1 MTLIVAELLA
11 KLGVDDTGFSSSM
24 QGAQG
29 QYQATARSASQMAQ
43 SVEKS
48 AAKVQSARA
57 SEQAAAVRVQAAE
70 QALNNL
76 RASGTTDALKLAQA
90 ESKLQ
95 SALAA
100 QNSAA
105 VRAAEAARG
114 LSAAQR
120 AQSSAGDRV
129 ASANQKVISST
140 NNLAQAA
147 NVAKGAL
154 AAMGIGFSLNQV
166 VQGLTQSVQA
176 ARALGAQTN
185 QMNVIFGE
193 GKAEIQQWGSTA
205 AQTMRMSQREAQ
217 GAAIQF
223 ATFGKAMG
231 LTGDQLVTFSKEQS
245 KLAADLASFQG
256 IPVAEAIQAM
266 GSAYAGETETMRQY
280 GVLIDDNTLKQTA
293 LAHGMQITGGNLT
306 QVQKSQAIYLA
317 MQEQLAYVN
326 GDVERSNGKFGASL
340 KTLTANLEETQ
351 AVVGQKLIPV
361 VQPFVDLLAG
371 PGLGAVEG
379 IAGAVGA
386 AGSAFGSLPGPVQA
400 ALAGVVAWKLGTT
413 VAMRVAG
420 DQITGL
426 RDRASGAFSN
436 MQQSMS
442 NMQRAAAVSGRS
454 MSNFGAGIAV
464 IGRNVP
470 ILDRMRTS
478 FIEAAAGAERF
489 PRSAGLA
496 AGAMTGMKGAASGL
510 LGVMGGPWGLAIAGA
525 TAALGVWMSKKQEDQ
540 TASEA
545 AKNATQEWADVLTQ
559 SNGAIDANVKKFAAK
574 KIAET
579 DAYKTAEK
587 LGISQEEL
595 TNKVLEGRDAYDA
608 WYAAMYRKGKDSG
621 KWRESDMAGMA
632 GEVQR
637 IAEQFDEGKD
647 KALQMAKGTGD
658 VKVSF
663 DGSSKAAGAMS
674 QAMVEFS
681 ESTDGAA
688 SKVDKLS
695 KALNTL
701 RDDRLTEEEALQ
713 ASSSAIKDLAE
724 AWGQVDAA
732 AVKADG
738 SINFDTPDAI
748 AKYGALQDKVVDLG
762 KTYDQTA
769 AAAMEHARAE
779 NMGPAEALDYV
790 RSKVDPLRQSLI
802 DQATAAGVS
811 AEAAERMADRYLGVP
826 SEILTKLDLQ
836 GTEAAIAK
844 LNQVQVKGA
853 QPVQGKYTMVDNTPE
868 VRAKLDYLKIKYSV
882 IDGKL
887 VISDEDAK
895 KAQSALETLG
905 VTTETLPDG
914 FVKITDT
921 SDANI
926 ARLKALGIEVQ
937 RLPDGTIVI
946 NPDDAEFW
954 RRVTKAQEDGR
965 KKIYVDMIQRGAS
978 DWEAEFHANLVQK
991 SQEQGLSNADGSIT
1005 EYASGGV
1012 RPAGVQSMPDQ
1023 AIIEKGRGRGLVRWA
1038 EGETWWESYIPG
1050 APSKRKRST
1059 AILSET
1065 ARRFGYGLVPFDAMR
1080 GVLSILQRGDY
1091 TSSLSSVGIE
1101 EDSAVV
1107 DFLMKRRAGQK
1118 DSPLT
1123 SLQKD
1128 IAALMT
1134 GGGAL
1139 LRGQYD
1145 GVLSRRFNIEE
1156 DSPWIAQFFGPRGP
1170 SMMRAYADGAI
1181 TGGTV
1186 QLGNI
1191 SGEGITTGEQQSM
1204 WDAVRSKFGDAVLS
1218 SATRS
1223 VQTEGHAD
1231 YHNAGRAIDI
1241 SGPSMGAIAAWIA
1254 QTYPDSMELIHSPFS
1269 HNIKDGKDVGDGMSF
1284 YGAGTMSGHQDH
1296 VHWALGH
1303 DATVGANGA
1312 GAQQIQDV
1320 TLTQSSSREDVAR
1333 KIIAEG
1339 RKRGYT
1345 DDQIKAVLA
1354 TAIQES
1360 NLDPGASGGGGAWHG
1375 IFQQDESYEGR
1386 DDPNA
1391 NVTGFYDRLDEK
1403 RAADP
1408 DADIY
1413 DQIFWL
1419 QQRPGESS
1427 AADAV
1432 ANGRQGYLS
1441 EIKSQDDA
1449 AAKMLADI
1457 GPSVGTGADTG
1468 ASDSGVGSQVYVTGG
1483 HLDSV
1488 GSGYTPSATTSSTSD
1503 STTSTTSSSTQPAP
1517 ERKRLFTLGGNRWP
1531 FYNGSPE
1538 QPKAEK
1544 SSPDTTSKTKK
1555 GPAAPSES
1563 SIAAAQAAVEKAK
1576 RSQAEAVEKQ
1586 RIAEMRLDEVRSN
1599 PKAKPSQIAAAEES
1613 VARAKNA
1620 VTDATDK
1627 QRVAEMRLQEIQNKQ
1642 AAATTQS
1649 APPVKR
1655 LNGGTIPGVGRGDI
1669 IPMMGEPGEEVIRRP
1684 VAERY
1689 RGALQHLNRTGR
1701 WPEHHQEGGTVGG
1714 FTSGFGGYTDP
1725 AVAKVGILDHAPGY
1739 YLEQLYRLGVAG
1751 YGGAAMAASAIGPD
1765 GSFQGLSTGSASF
1778 PILDDIAQKLD
1789 EVIKEGRVGS
1799 IGIYVGE
1806 GGQIVVEDMGKL
1818 RQTQDKA
1825 VGDAMMRSAA
1835 MRA

>member
-1 MTLIVAELLA
+1 MALIVGRLVAQLGLDDSGFTAGMGRAKTDIEKTSQAADKLA
-11 KLGVDDTGFSSSM
+11 DSS
-24 QGAQG
+24 
-29 QYQATARSASQMAQ
+29 
-43 SVEKS
+43 KS
-48 AAKVQSARA
+48 AAKAVEQIGDGAAKSQGRARTETERTTKATNDLAESAKRA
-57 SEQAAAVRVQAAE
+57 EKATEQAATGAATAQGRTRTATDQTTQSTNRLSESARRAQTSVTQVGQGAASVRTVKGAADQA
-70 QALNNL
+70 
-76 RASGTTDALKLAQA
+76 TTATNGL
-90 ESKLQ
+90 
-95 SALAA
+95 
-100 QNSAA
+100 
-105 VRAAEAARG
+105 AEAAR
-114 LSAAQR
+114 R
-120 AQSSAGDRV
+120 AKA
-129 ASANQKVISST
+129 
-140 NNLAQAA
+140 
-147 NVAKGAL
+147 AL
-154 AAMGIGFSLNQV
+154 ATVGIGVGIGATIKAMTDSI
-166 VQGLTQSVQA
+166 GA

-185 QMNVIFGE
+185 QMNVIFGD
-193 GKAEIQQWGSTA
+193 GKAKIEEWGQSAST
-205 AQTMRMSQREAQ
+205 TMRMSQREAQ

-223 ATFGKAMG
+223 ATFGRAMG
-231 LTGDQLVTFSKEQS
+231 LSGDQLVSFSKEQS

-351 AVVGQKLIPV
+351 AAVGEKLIPV

-371 PGLGAVEG
+371 PGLSAVEG
-379 IAGAVGA
+379 IAGAIGA
-386 AGSAFGSLPGPVQA
+386 AGSAFGSLPGPIQA
-400 ALAGVVAWKLGTT
+400 ALAGVVAWRIGTSL
-413 VAMRVAG
+413 AMRVAG
-420 DQITGL
+420 DQINSMK
-426 RDRASGAFSN
+426 DRATGAFSN
-436 MQQSMS
+436 LRQSMD
-442 NMQRAAAVSGRS
+442 NVQRTSAITGRS
-454 MSNFGAGIAV
+454 VSNISAGFIAV
-464 IGRNVP
+464 GRNIP
-470 ILDRMRTS
+470 IIDRMRTS

-496 AGAMTGMKGAASGL
+496 AGAMTGMRGAASGL

-540 TASEA
+540 AASEA
-545 AKNATQEWADVLTQ
+545 AKNATQEWADVLTE
-559 SNGAIDANVKKFAAK
+559 SGGAIDANVKNFAAK

-579 DAYKTAEK
+579 DALETAKK
-587 LGISQEEL
+587 LGISTEEL
-595 TNKVLEGRDAYDA
+595 TNKVLQGRDAYDA
-608 WYAAMYRKGKDSG
+608 WFASLSNSG
-621 KWRESDMAGMA
+621 KYKP
-632 GEVQR
+632 GELVGLTGDVQK
-637 IAEQFDEGKD
+637 IATSFDEGKD
-647 KALQMAKGTGD
+647 KARLMAEATGD

-663 DGSSKAAGAMS
+663 DGSSRSAGAMS
-674 QAMVEFS
+674 KAMVEFS

-853 QPVQGKYTMVDNTPE
+853 QPVEGKYTLVDNTPA
-868 VRAKLDYLKIKYSV
+868 VRAKLDEMKIKYSV

-895 KAQSALETLG
+895 KAQAALEILG

-991 SQEQGLSNADGSIT
+991 SQEQGLSNANGSIT

-1012 RPAGVQSMPDQ
+1012 RPASVPSMPDQ
-1023 AIIEKGRGRGLVRWA
+1023 AVIEKGRGRGLVRWA

-1050 APSKRKRST
+1050 APSKRRRST
-1059 AILSET
+1059 AILDET
-1065 ARRFGYGLVPFDAMR
+1065 ARRFGYALMPVDAMR
-1080 GVLSILQRGDY
+1080 GV
-1091 TSSLSSVGIE
+1091 VG
-1101 EDSAVV
+1101 
-1107 DFLMKRRAGQK
+1107 
-1118 DSPLT
+1118 
-1123 SLQKD
+1123 
-1128 IAALMT
+1128 
-1134 GGGAL
+1134 L
-1139 LRGQYD
+1139 LRRGGFANQISAI
-1145 GVLSRRFNIEE
+1145 LSKPT
-1156 DSPWIAQFFGPRGP
+1156 PWISQFTGPRGP
-1170 SMMRAYADGAI
+1170 SPVTAFANGGVAGREPYGLPAGTDTGGYGSSGSIFPQWVHDLEAAFNVKASTYAGHQESSGLNKGIDWSGSVADMQRLAEYFVSRKSDMEQVIFQNPETGQQIGVADGELV
-1181 TGGTV
+1181 GPGTS
-1186 QLGNI
+1186 QPGYYRDDWA
-1191 SGEGITTGEQQSM
+1191 E
-1204 WDAVRSKFGDAVLS
+1204 
-1218 SATRS
+1218 
-1223 VQTEGHAD
+1223 
-1231 YHNAGRAIDI
+1231 
-1241 SGPSMGAIAAWIA
+1241 
-1254 QTYPDSMELIHSPFS
+1254 
-1269 HNIKDGKDVGDGMSF
+1269 
-1284 YGAGTMSGHQDH
+1284 HQNH
-1296 VHWALGH
+1296 VHSRQSYSIPAP
-1303 DATVGANGA
+1303 GAEGST
-1312 GAQQIQDV
+1312 GQQIQDV
-1320 TLTQSSSREDVAR
+1320 TLTSSSSRDDVAR

-1360 NLDPGASGGGGAWHG
+1360 NLDPNANGGGGAWHG

-1386 DDPNA
+1386 DDPNT
-1391 NVTGFYDRLDEK
+1391 NITGFYDRLDEK

-1408 DADIY
+1408 DAEIY

-1427 AADAV
+1427 AAEAV
-1432 ANGRQGYLS
+1432 ANGRQGYLT

-1449 AAKMLADI
+1449 ASKMLAEL
-1457 GPSVGTGADTG
+1457 GPSVGTGT
-1468 ASDSGVGSQVYVTGG
+1468 DSGSTSGSSVGSQVYVTGG

-1488 GSGYTPSATTSSTSD
+1488 GTGYTPPASTPDTSA
-1503 STTSTTSSSTQPAP
+1503 STTSTATDTG
-1517 ERKRLFTLGGNRWP
+1517 RKRLFTLGGGRI
-1531 FYNGSPE
+1531 YNGNPE
-1538 QPKAEK
+1538 QP
-1544 SSPDTTSKTKK
+1544 D
-1555 GPAAPSES
+1555 
-1563 SIAAAQAAVEKAK
+1563 V
-1576 RSQAEAVEKQ
+1576 
-1586 RIAEMRLDEVRSN
+1586 
-1599 PKAKPSQIAAAEES
+1599 
-1613 VARAKNA
+1613 
-1620 VTDATDK
+1620 
-1627 QRVAEMRLQEIQNKQ
+1627 
-1642 AAATTQS
+1642 
-1649 APPVKR
+1649 VKR
-1655 LNGGTIPGVGRGDI
+1655 LHGGTIPGTGRGDI
-1669 IPMMGEPGEEVIRRP
+1669 IPMMGEPGEEVIRRD
-1684 VAERY
+1684 VATQPGVRA
-1689 RGALQHLNRTGR
+1689 GLQHLNRTGR
-1701 WPEHHQEGGTVGG
+1701 WPEFHADGGTVGG

-1751 YGGAAMAASAIGPD
+1751 YGGAAMAASAIGTD
-1765 GSFQGLSTGSASF
+1765 GTFQGLSTGSTSF

-1825 VGDAMMRSAA
+1825 VQDAMMRSAV
-1835 MRA
+1835 MR

>member
-1 MTLIVAELLA
+1 MALIVGRLVAQLGLDDSGFTAGMGRAKTDIEKTSQAADKLA
-11 KLGVDDTGFSSSM
+11 DSS
-24 QGAQG
+24 
-29 QYQATARSASQMAQ
+29 
-43 SVEKS
+43 KS
-48 AAKVQSARA
+48 AAKAVEQIGDGAAKSQGRARTETERTTKATNDLAESAKRA
-57 SEQAAAVRVQAAE
+57 EKATEQAATGAATAQGRTRTATDQTTQSTNRLSESARRAQTSVTQVGQGAASVRTVKGAADQA
-70 QALNNL
+70 
-76 RASGTTDALKLAQA
+76 TTATNGL
-90 ESKLQ
+90 
-95 SALAA
+95 
-100 QNSAA
+100 
-105 VRAAEAARG
+105 AEAAG
-114 LSAAQR
+114 R
-120 AQSSAGDRV
+120 AKA
-129 ASANQKVISST
+129 
-140 NNLAQAA
+140 
-147 NVAKGAL
+147 AL
-154 AAMGIGFSLNQV
+154 ATVGIGVGIGATIKAMTDSI
-166 VQGLTQSVQA
+166 GA

-185 QMNVIFGE
+185 QMNVIFGD
-193 GKAEIQQWGSTA
+193 GKAKIEEWGQSAST
-205 AQTMRMSQREAQ
+205 TMRMSQREAQ

-223 ATFGKAMG
+223 ATFGRAMG
-231 LTGDQLVTFSKEQS
+231 LSGDQLVSFSKEQS

-293 LAHGMQITGGNLT
+293 LAHGMEITGGNLT

-351 AVVGQKLIPV
+351 AAVGEKLIPV
-361 VQPFVDLLAG
+361 VQPFIDLLSG

-379 IAGAVGA
+379 IASAVGA
-386 AGSAFGSLPGPVQA
+386 AGSAFNSLPGPIQA
-400 ALAGVVAWKLGTT
+400 ALGSVVAFRVAAHFMGERVPVAGNRVANALRGVTAQTT
-413 VAMRVAG
+413 VMSAQGPVQMGRFGSSVANLG
-420 DQITGL
+420 
-426 RDRASGAFSN
+426 SH
-436 MQQSMS
+436 
-442 NMQRAAAVSGRS
+442 
-454 MSNFGAGIAV
+454 
-464 IGRNVP
+464 VP
-470 ILDRMRTS
+470 ILARMQS
-478 FIEAAAGAERF
+478 AFVNAAIGAERF
-489 PRSAGLA
+489 PRAAGLA

-510 LGVMGGPWGLAIAGA
+510 IGALGGPWGLAIAGA
-525 TAALGVWMSKKQEDQ
+525 TAALGLWMQKKQADAQ
-540 TASEA
+540 ASEA
-545 AKNATQEWADVLTQ
+545 AKARTMEYADALRE
-559 SNGAIDANVKKFAAK
+559 SGGAIDSNIRNMVAK
-574 KIAET
+574 QMVENGMI
-579 DAYKTAEK
+579 DTAEK
-587 LGISQEEL
+587 LGLSEQKLLDVVTQGNGAVRAFIPEL
-595 TNKVLEGRDAYDA
+595 NSMADAHGEGRDQSA
-608 WYAAMYRKGKDSG
+608 KL
-621 KWRESDMAGMA
+621 
-632 GEVQR
+632 
-637 IAEQFDEGKD
+637 
-647 KALQMAKGTGD
+647 ALQMLKMSKEIDVAQSKAMQMAKATGD

-663 DGSSKAAGAMS
+663 DGSSRSAGAMS
-674 QAMVEFS
+674 KAMVEFS

-853 QPVQGKYTMVDNTPE
+853 QPVEGKYTLVDNTPA
-868 VRAKLDYLKIKYSV
+868 VRAKLDEMKIKYSV

-895 KAQSALETLG
+895 KAQAALETLG

-991 SQEQGLSNADGSIT
+991 SQEQGLSNANGSIT

-1023 AIIEKGRGRGLVRWA
+1023 AVIEKGRGSGLVRWA

-1050 APSKRKRST
+1050 APSKRRRST
-1059 AILSET
+1059 AILDET
-1065 ARRFGYGLVPFDAMR
+1065 ARRFGYALMPVDAMR
-1080 GVLSILQRGDY
+1080 GV
-1091 TSSLSSVGIE
+1091 VG
-1101 EDSAVV
+1101 
-1107 DFLMKRRAGQK
+1107 
-1118 DSPLT
+1118 
-1123 SLQKD
+1123 
-1128 IAALMT
+1128 
-1134 GGGAL
+1134 L
-1139 LRGQYD
+1139 LRRGGFANQISAI
-1145 GVLSRRFNIEE
+1145 LSKPT
-1156 DSPWIAQFFGPRGP
+1156 PWISQFTGPRGP
-1170 SMMRAYADGAI
+1170 STVTAFANGGVAGREPYGLPAGTDTGGYGSSGSIFPQWVHDLEAAFNVKASTYAGHQESSGLNKGIDWSGSVADMQRLAEYFVSRKSDMEQVIFQNPETGQQIGVADGELV
-1181 TGGTV
+1181 GPGTS
-1186 QLGNI
+1186 QPGYYRDDWA
-1191 SGEGITTGEQQSM
+1191 E
-1204 WDAVRSKFGDAVLS
+1204 
-1218 SATRS
+1218 
-1223 VQTEGHAD
+1223 
-1231 YHNAGRAIDI
+1231 
-1241 SGPSMGAIAAWIA
+1241 
-1254 QTYPDSMELIHSPFS
+1254 
-1269 HNIKDGKDVGDGMSF
+1269 
-1284 YGAGTMSGHQDH
+1284 HQNH
-1296 VHWALGH
+1296 VHSRQSYSIPAP
-1303 DATVGANGA
+1303 GAEGST
-1312 GAQQIQDV
+1312 GQQIQDV
-1320 TLTQSSSREDVAR
+1320 TLTSSSSRDDVAR

-1360 NLDPGASGGGGAWHG
+1360 NLDPNANGGGGAWHG

-1386 DDPNA
+1386 DDPNT
-1391 NVTGFYDRLDEK
+1391 NITGFYDRLDEK

-1408 DADIY
+1408 DAEIY

-1427 AADAV
+1427 AAEAV
-1432 ANGRQGYLS
+1432 ANGRQGYLT

-1449 AAKMLADI
+1449 ASKMLAEL
-1457 GPSVGTGADTG
+1457 GPSVGTGT
-1468 ASDSGVGSQVYVTGG
+1468 DSGSTSGSSVGSQVYVTGG

-1488 GSGYTPSATTSSTSD
+1488 GTGYTPPASTPDTSA
-1503 STTSTTSSSTQPAP
+1503 STTSTATDTG
-1517 ERKRLFTLGGNRWP
+1517 RKRLFTLGGGRI
-1531 FYNGSPE
+1531 YNGNPE
-1538 QPKAEK
+1538 QP
-1544 SSPDTTSKTKK
+1544 D
-1555 GPAAPSES
+1555 
-1563 SIAAAQAAVEKAK
+1563 V
-1576 RSQAEAVEKQ
+1576 
-1586 RIAEMRLDEVRSN
+1586 
-1599 PKAKPSQIAAAEES
+1599 
-1613 VARAKNA
+1613 
-1620 VTDATDK
+1620 
-1627 QRVAEMRLQEIQNKQ
+1627 
-1642 AAATTQS
+1642 
-1649 APPVKR
+1649 VKR
-1655 LNGGTIPGVGRGDI
+1655 LHGGTIPGTGRGDI
-1669 IPMMGEPGEEVIRRP
+1669 IPMMGEPGEEVIRRD
-1684 VAERY
+1684 VATQPGVRA
-1689 RGALQHLNRTGR
+1689 GLQHLNRTGR
-1701 WPEHHQEGGTVGG
+1701 WPEFHADGGTVGG

-1725 AVAKVGILDHAPGY
+1725 AVAKVGILDHALGY

-1751 YGGAAMAASAIGPD
+1751 YGGAAMAASAIGTD
-1765 GSFQGLSTGSASF
+1765 GTFQGLSTGSTSF

-1825 VGDAMMRSAA
+1825 VQDAMMRSAV
-1835 MRA
+1835 MR